1 MHRQQ
6 RFGHAS
12 DEGGD
17 AGPQEQQMQLP
28 LFPLKNVVLFPG
40 MVLPL
45 HIFEL
50 RYREMI
56 NRCIDE
62 KSPFG
67 VVLIDEGQEVGESA
81 SPRLI
86 GTAARIA
93 RVERLEHGRMNI
105 TTVGTQRFRVL
116 ELDYSHS
123 YLSATVRAFPAV
135 NGDTQLAAGLAQKV
149 RPRVIEYIE
158 LLSEAS
164 KQKLRL
170 DRLPED
176 PTLLAF
182 LVAMSL
188 QVGSGDKQDL
198 LERVGIP
205 EMLAYE
211 AHLLSRECLLTR
223 FMIDTQP
230 EIMALNQGPTGYIF
244 PN

>member
-1 MHRQQ
+1 
-6 RFGHAS
+6 
-12 DEGGD
+12 
-17 AGPQEQQMQLP
+17 MQLP

-56 NRCIDE
+56 NKCVDE

-67 VVLIDEGQEVGESA
+67 VLLIDEGQEVGDAARPHSV
-81 SPRLI
+81 

-93 RVERLEHGRMNI
+93 RVERMDDGRMNI
-105 TTVGTQRFRVL
+105 TTIGTQRFRVL
-116 ELDYSHS
+116 ELDYTSQP
-123 YLSATVRAFPAV
+123 YLTGTVRTFPPV
-135 NGDTQLAAGLAQKV
+135 NGSTRMAADLAQRV
-149 RPRVIEYIE
+149 RPRVIEYVE

-164 KQKLRL
+164 NQKLRL

-176 PTLLAF
+176 PTTLAF
-182 LVAMSL
+182 LVAISL
-188 QVGSGDKQDL
+188 QVNSSDKQQL
-198 LERVGIP
+198 LEQSGIP

-211 AHLLSRECLLTR
+211 SHLLSRECLFTR
-223 FMIDTQP
+223 HMIDTQAD
-230 EIMALNQGPTGYIF
+230 IATLNQVPTGYIF